1 MRFANV
7 DKNITNKGDYKM
19 EDMKID
25 MKITTGKVYDAM
37 MQAEK
42 LREQFENAVHDVN
55 ANGDLSQEGRQKKI
69 ALIKADYTKKNNDIK
84 AFMLDAV
91 AEIKGAV
98 AGTPY
103 TYSDELAHSIDYIK
117 TMADAGILTDAMF
130 THEMDKYRGREMD
143 YVFAREKLKGSIPVE
158 RFDNYTFSTYG
169 NYDVNGRRSF
179 VSPLEHFNKLEEY
192 IKSDND
198 IMTAHMM
205 EQTENKLGI
214 KSMGRQNYNAE
225 QKAKLQ
231 TMTANTSRLI

>member
-1 MRFANV
+1 
-7 DKNITNKGDYKM
+7 M
-19 EDMKID
+19 EDMT
-25 MKITTGKVYDAM
+25 ITTGKVYDAM
-37 MQAEK
+37 MQVEK
-42 LREQFENAVHDVN
+42 LRERFENAMQDIN
-55 ANGDLSQEGRQKKI
+55 TNKDLSEQGRQKKI
-69 ALIKADYTKKNNDIK
+69 AVIKADYTKKNDELK

-103 TYSDELAHSIDYIK
+103 EYSADLEHSIDYIR

-205 EQTENKLGI
+205 ELTENKLGI
-214 KSMGRQNYNAE
+214 ESVGRRNYNSE

-231 TMTANTSRLI
+231 TMTANTSQLI

>member
-1 MRFANV
+1 MN
-7 DKNITNKGDYKM
+7 
-19 EDMKID
+19 DMT
-25 MKITTGKVYDAM
+25 ITTGKVFDAM
-37 MQAEK
+37 MQVEK
-42 LREQFENAVHDVN
+42 LRQRFENAVHDVN
-55 ANGDLSQEGRQKKI
+55 ADKDLSEEGKEKKI

-91 AEIKGAV
+91 AEIKGTV

-103 TYSDELAHSIDYIK
+103 EYSADLEHSIDYIR

-143 YVFAREKLKGSIPVE
+143 YVFAREKLKGSIPIE
-158 RFDNYTFSTYG
+158 KFNDYTFSTYG
-169 NYDVNGRRSF
+169 DYDINGKRSF

-192 IKSDND
+192 IKAGND

-205 EQTENKLGI
+205 EQTENKLGFE
-214 KSMGRQNYNAE
+214 SMGRRNYIAE

-231 TMTANTSRLI
+231 TMTGNTSQLI

>member
-19 EDMKID
+19 ED

-42 LREQFENAVHDVN
+42 LREQFENAMQDIN
-55 ANGDLSQEGRQKKI
+55 ADRDLSEEGKEKKI
-69 ALIKADYTKKNNDIK
+69 AVIRTDYKKKNNDLK
-84 AFMLDAV
+84 ALMINAV
-91 AEIKGAV
+91 EEIKGVIAS
-98 AGTPY
+98 TPY
-103 TYSDELAHSIDYIK
+103 EYSADLEHSIDFIK

-130 THEMDKYRGREMD
+130 THEMDKYKGQEMN
-143 YVFAREKLKGSIPVE
+143 YVFAREKLKGSIPID
-158 RFDNYTFSTYG
+158 RFNDYTFSTYG
-169 NYDVNGRRSF
+169 DYDVNGERCF

-214 KSMGRQNYNAE
+214 ESVGRQNYNA
-225 QKAKLQ
+225 QQIAKLQ
-231 TMTANTSRLI
+231 TMTANTSQLI

>member
-1 MRFANV
+1 MRFVNEEK
-7 DKNITNKGDYKM
+7 DITNKGDYKM
-19 EDMKID
+19 ED

-42 LREQFENAVHDVN
+42 LRERFENAMQDIN
-55 ANGDLSQEGRQKKI
+55 ADRDLSEEGKEKKI
-69 ALIKADYTKKNNDIK
+69 AVIRTDYKKKNNDLK
-84 AFMLDAV
+84 ALMINAV
-91 AEIKGAV
+91 EEIKGVIAS
-98 AGTPY
+98 TPY
-103 TYSDELAHSIDYIK
+103 EYSADLEHSIDFIK

-143 YVFAREKLKGSIPVE
+143 YVFAREKLKGSIPID
-158 RFDNYTFSTYG
+158 RFNDYTFSTYG
-169 NYDVNGRRSF
+169 DYDVNGQRSF

-192 IKSDND
+192 IKSGND

-214 KSMGRQNYNAE
+214 ESVGRRSYREQ

-231 TMTANTSRLI
+231 SKIENTPQLI

>member
-1 MRFANV
+1 
-7 DKNITNKGDYKM
+7 M
-19 EDMKID
+19 ED

-42 LREQFENAVHDVN
+42 LREQFENAMQDIN
-55 ANGDLSQEGRQKKI
+55 ADRDLSEEGKEKKI
-69 ALIKADYTKKNNDIK
+69 ALIKADYTKKNDELK
-84 AFMLDAV
+84 ALMIDAV
-91 AEIKGAV
+91 EEIKGTIAS
-98 AGTPY
+98 TPY
-103 TYSDELAHSIDYIK
+103 EYSDELAHSIDYIR
-117 TMADAGILTDAMF
+117 TMANAGILTDAMF

-169 NYDVNGRRSF
+169 NYDVNGKRSF

-205 EQTENKLGI
+205 ELTENKLGI
-214 KSMGRQNYNAE
+214 KSMGRRNYNAE

-231 TMTANTSRLI
+231 TMTANTSQLI

>member
-19 EDMKID
+19 EDMKI
-25 MKITTGKVYDAM
+25 TTGKVFDAM

-42 LREQFENAVHDVN
+42 LREQFENAMKDIN
-55 ANGDLSQEGRQKKI
+55 ADRDLSQEGKDKKI
-69 ALIKADYTKKNNDIK
+69 AVIKADFKKKNNDLK
-84 AFMLDAV
+84 ALMIDAV
-91 AEIKGAV
+91 EEIKGVIAS
-98 AGTPY
+98 TPY
-103 TYSDELAHSIDYIK
+103 EYSADLEHSIDYIK

-130 THEMDKYRGREMD
+130 THEMDKYRGSEMS
-143 YVFAREKLKGSIPVE
+143 YVFAREKLKGSIPID
-158 RFDNYTFSTYG
+158 RFNDYTFSTYG
-169 NYDVNGRRSF
+169 DYDVNGERSF

-205 EQTENKLGI
+205 EQTENKLGVE
-214 KSMGRQNYNAE
+214 SVGRQNYNAE

>member
-19 EDMKID
+19 ENMT
-25 MKITTGKVYDAM
+25 ITTGKVYDAM

-42 LREQFENAVHDVN
+42 LRQRFENAVHDVN
-55 ANGDLSQEGRQKKI
+55 ADGDLSAEGKEKKI
-69 ALIKADYTKKNNDIK
+69 AVIKADYTKKNDELK
-84 AFMLDAV
+84 ALMIDAV
-91 AEIKGAV
+91 EEIKRVIAS
-98 AGTPY
+98 TPY
-103 TYSDELAHSIDYIK
+103 EYSADLEHSIDYIK

-130 THEMDKYRGREMD
+130 THEMDKYRGSEMS

>member
-19 EDMKID
+19 EDMKI
-25 MKITTGKVYDAM
+25 TTGKVYDAM
-37 MQAEK
+37 MQVEK
-42 LREQFENAVHDVN
+42 LRQQFENAMQDIN
-55 ANGDLSQEGRQKKI
+55 ADRDLSAEGKEKKI
-69 ALIKADYTKKNNDIK
+69 AVIKADFKKKNNDLK
-84 AFMLDAV
+84 ALMIDAV
-91 AEIKGAV
+91 EEIKGVIAS
-98 AGTPY
+98 TPY
-103 TYSDELAHSIDYIK
+103 EYSADLEHSIDYIK

-130 THEMDKYRGREMD
+130 THEMDKYRGSEMS
-143 YVFAREKLKGSIPVE
+143 YVFAREKLKGSIPID
-158 RFDNYTFSTYG
+158 RFNDYTFSTYG
-169 NYDVNGRRSF
+169 DYDVNGERSF

-205 EQTENKLGI
+205 EQTENKLGVE
-214 KSMGRQNYNAE
+214 SVGRQNYNAE

>member
-19 EDMKID
+19 EDMKI
-25 MKITTGKVYDAM
+25 ITGGVFDAM

-42 LREQFENAVHDVN
+42 LREQFENAMKDIN
-55 ANGDLSQEGRQKKI
+55 ADRDLSQEGKDKKI
-69 ALIKADYTKKNNDIK
+69 AVIKADFKKKNNDLK
-84 AFMLDAV
+84 ALMIDAV
-91 AEIKGAV
+91 EEIKGVIAS
-98 AGTPY
+98 TPY
-103 TYSDELAHSIDYIK
+103 EYSADLEHSIDYIK

-130 THEMDKYRGREMD
+130 THEMDKYRGSEMS
-143 YVFAREKLKGSIPVE
+143 YVFAREKLKGSIPID
-158 RFDNYTFSTYG
+158 RFNDYTFSTYG
-169 NYDVNGRRSF
+169 DYDVNGERSF

-205 EQTENKLGI
+205 EQTENKLGVE
-214 KSMGRQNYNAE
+214 SVGRQNYNAE

>member
-1 MRFANV
+1 MIFANV

-19 EDMKID
+19 EDMKI
-25 MKITTGKVYDAM
+25 TTGKVYDAM
-37 MQAEK
+37 MQVEK
-42 LREQFENAVHDVN
+42 LRQQFENAMQDIN
-55 ANGDLSQEGRQKKI
+55 ADRDLSQEGKDKKI
-69 ALIKADYTKKNNDIK
+69 AVIKADFKKKNNELK
-84 AFMLDAV
+84 ALMIDAV
-91 AEIKGAV
+91 EEIKGVIAS
-98 AGTPY
+98 TPY
-103 TYSDELAHSIDYIK
+103 EYSADLEHSIDYIK

-130 THEMDKYRGREMD
+130 THEMDKYRGSEMS
-143 YVFAREKLKGSIPVE
+143 YVFAREKLKGSIPID
-158 RFDNYTFSTYG
+158 RFNDYTFSTYG
-169 NYDVNGRRSF
+169 DYDVNGERSF

-214 KSMGRQNYNAE
+214 ESVGRQNYNAE

>member
-1 MRFANV
+1 
-7 DKNITNKGDYKM
+7 M
-19 EDMKID
+19 ED

-42 LREQFENAVHDVN
+42 LREQFENAMQDIN
-55 ANGDLSQEGRQKKI
+55 TNKDLSEQGRQKKI

-91 AEIKGAV
+91 EEIKGAV

-103 TYSDELAHSIDYIK
+103 EYSADLEHSIDYIK

-169 NYDVNGRRSF
+169 NYDVNGKRSF

-214 KSMGRQNYNAE
+214 KSVGRQNYNAE

-231 TMTANTSRLI
+231 TMTANTSQLI